1 MLVYLNLD
9 TKYGK
14 FYYFPLHL
22 YINCFSSG
30 IICTPH
36 LTFRGC
42 AWWLLNRF
50 QLDRP
55 FFSPMCTFK
64 MSQYRLS
71 TSWQQ
76 YSKMDFSMIAQSR
89 VSLISKKKCTHYVW
103 IKLELTL
110 KWSMVFFS
118 LFLTPNKSAAAA
130 RHLTAFTAYPFMFPL
145 FQILLLKKE
154 MVINLKFENKLSQK
168 KKQDIKLPG
177 SWMKMLI
184 LQKLQTALSQQNVSM

>member
-1 MLVYLNLD
+1 MTPNTASFIIFHYIF
-9 TKYGK
+9 TSTA
-14 FYYFPLHL
+14 FPQGLYAPLTSPLGDVHDDCSIDFNWIGLFFLPCVHL
-22 YINCFSSG
+22 RWVNIDYRQVDSS
-30 IICTPH
+30 TVRW
-36 LTFRGC
+36 TS
-42 AWWLLNRF
+42 AWLLRAEC
-50 QLDRP
+50 P
-55 FFSPMCTFK
+55 S
-64 MSQYRLS
+64 
-71 TSWQQ
+71 
-76 YSKMDFSMIAQSR
+76 
-89 VSLISKKKCTHYVW
+89 SKKKCTHYVW

-154 MVINLKFENKLSQK
+154 TVINLKFENKLSQK

>member
-1 MLVYLNLD
+1 MNSSIDFNWIGLFFLPCV
-9 TKYGK
+9 
-14 FYYFPLHL
+14 HL
-22 YINCFSSG
+22 RWVNIDYRQVDSSTVRWTSA
-30 IICTPH
+30 C
-36 LTFRGC
+36 
-42 AWWLLNRF
+42 LLRAEC
-50 QLDRP
+50 P
-55 FFSPMCTFK
+55 S
-64 MSQYRLS
+64 
-71 TSWQQ
+71 
-76 YSKMDFSMIAQSR
+76 
-89 VSLISKKKCTHYVW
+89 SKKKCTHYVW

-130 RHLTAFTAYPFMFPL
+130 RHLTAFTAHPFMFPL

-154 MVINLKFENKLSQK
+154 TVINLKFENKLSQK